1 MMNKQI
7 RRMIDEIFADMKMTA
22 DNLALRDE
30 LMANAQARYED
41 SVRADKTEEEAFAEV
56 AASLGDV
63 QSLLREMNAEKPEEA
78 ADKAEQTAETQT
90 QASSGEEAKADE
102 PDFEVKTEKTPD
114 IGEAL
119 GKAFGALGDMGKQI
133 VPQAQKLVKQVDD
146 LTGGVIGGLGKAV
159 GKGLSDAQK
168 AAGKAIDK
176 LSGDKGEIVID
187 FGEEKPKA
195 PTALRER
202 AKTIRAEAE
211 LKQAAGDQE
220 GARELRAKAYAL
232 ETEADEVEKKLAELA
247 EKEKAE
253 KEKAEKAEQAERADS
268 DSDDEFNALRQ
279 EMDAMQEAL
288 NADAAE
294 AEADAGCPNE
304 PIDIDDVVRDAENAA
319 KQAEAAEGFKG
330 APGVVVISRYPAAGL
345 REVNVSLDSDDITV
359 KSAEGTDVVIE
370 WEAGREGVE
379 QPTVTLE
386 EHTLSVRR
394 ANPDVFKTFFS
405 VFQKEG
411 GKVTVRVPR
420 GYAADYVLGTTSG
433 DIRLY
438 AIDVDKVKVN
448 TTSGDVR
455 VEPDAGIR
463 AKEIDVTT
471 ISGGATVSACAGD
484 VVVST
489 VSGRQFVSCDA
500 NRADLNVVSGKV
512 HAEGASEEWEIS
524 SVSGDVEVLCTVAPT
539 RKVQVNTMSANV
551 HVALPADIRGF
562 VADMSGM
569 SGKIVNEFG
578 PNRYGTCA
586 LPIHMDTMSGRLMLT
601 RL

>member
-30 LMANAQARYED
+30 LMANAQARFED
-41 SVRADKTEEEAFAEV
+41 SVHAGKTEEEAFAEV

-63 QSLLREMNAEKPEEA
+63 QSLLRDMNAEKPEETTE
-78 ADKAEQTAETQT
+78 KAEEKTGEAPNAEKT
-90 QASSGEEAKADE
+90 EEAKADE

-119 GKAFGALGDMGKQI
+119 GKAFGALGDVGRQI
-133 VPQAQKLVKQVDD
+133 VPQAQRLVKQVDD
-146 LTGGVIGGLGKAV
+146 LTGGVIGGIGKAV

-195 PTALRER
+195 PAALRER
-202 AKTIRAEAE
+202 AKSIRAEAE

-253 KEKAEKAEQAERADS
+253 KADAA
-268 DSDDEFNALRQ
+268 SDDEFDALQR

-294 AEADAGCPNE
+294 VEADAGCPNE
-304 PIDIDDVVRDAENAA
+304 PIDIDDVVRDAEDAA
-319 KQAEAAEGFKG
+319 RQAEAFKG

-359 KSAEGTDVVIE
+359 KSADGTDVVVE

-420 GYAADYVLGTTSG
+420 GYAADYVLSTTSG

-438 AIDVDKVKVN
+438 AIDADQVKVN

-463 AKEIDVTT
+463 AKEIGVTT

-489 VSGRQFVSCDA
+489 VSGRQFISCDA
-500 NRADLNVVSGKV
+500 NRVDLSVVSGKV
-512 HAEGASEEWEIS
+512 HAEGASEEWEVN

-539 RKVQVNTMSANV
+539 RKVQINSMSADV
-551 HVALPADIRGF
+551 HIALPGDIRGF
-562 VADMSGM
+562 VADISSMN
-569 SGKIVNEFG
+569 GKIVNEFG

-586 LPIHMDTMSGRLMLT
+586 LPIHMDTMSGKLMLT

>member
-30 LMANAQARYED
+30 LMANAQARFED
-41 SVRADKTEEEAFAEV
+41 SVRAGKTEEEAFAEV

-63 QSLLREMNAEKPEEA
+63 QSLLREMNAEKPE
-78 ADKAEQTAETQT
+78 DRAEETAQTETQT
-90 QASSGEEAKADE
+90 QSDETAGGEEAGADE

-119 GKAFGALGDMGKQI
+119 GKAFGALGDVGKQI
-133 VPQAQKLVKQVDD
+133 VPQAQKLVRQVDD
-146 LTGGVIGGLGKAV
+146 LTGGMIGGIGKAV

-176 LSGDKGEIVID
+176 LSGEKGEIVVD

-195 PTALRER
+195 PAALRER
-202 AKTIRAEAE
+202 AQSIRAEAE

-220 GARELRAKAYAL
+220 GARALRAKAYAL
-232 ETEADEVEKKLAELA
+232 ETEADEVEKKLAKLA
-247 EKEKAE
+247 EQEKAKKTEKTEKAE
-253 KEKAEKAEQAERADS
+253 KTET
-268 DSDDEFNALRQ
+268 DDELDALRR
-279 EMDAMQEAL
+279 EMDAMQESL
-288 NADAAE
+288 NADAAQV
-294 AEADAGCPNE
+294 EADAGCPNE

-319 KQAEAAEGFKG
+319 RQAKPLSG
-330 APGVVVISRYPAAGL
+330 APGMVVISRYPAAGL
-345 REVNVSLDSDDITV
+345 REVNVSLDSDDVTV
-359 KSAEGTDVVIE
+359 KAADGTDVLVE

-379 QPTVTLE
+379 QPTVTME
-386 EHTLSVRR
+386 EHTLNVRR

-438 AIDVDKVKVN
+438 AIDADKVKVN

-471 ISGGATVSACAGD
+471 ISGSATVSACAGD
-484 VVVST
+484 VVVNT

-500 NRADLNVVSGKV
+500 NRADLSVVSGRI
-512 HAEGASEEWEIS
+512 HAEGASEEWEIN

-539 RKVQVNTMSANV
+539 RKMQLNSMSANV
-551 HVALPADIRGF
+551 HVALPGDIRGF
-562 VADMSGM
+562 VADISSM

-586 LPIHMDTMSGRLMLT
+586 LPIHMDTMSGKLMIT

>member
-30 LMANAQARYED
+30 LMANAQARFED
-41 SVRADKTEEEAFAEV
+41 SVRAGKTEEEAFAEV

-63 QSLLREMNAEKPEEA
+63 QSLLREMNAEKPE
-78 ADKAEQTAETQT
+78 DSAEETAQTETQT
-90 QASSGEEAKADE
+90 QSDE
-102 PDFEVKTEKTPD
+102 PNFEVKTEKTPD

-119 GKAFGALGDMGKQI
+119 GKAFGALGDVGKQI

-195 PTALRER
+195 PAALRER
-202 AKTIRAEAE
+202 AKTIRTEAE

-232 ETEADEVEKKLAELA
+232 ETEADEVEKKLADLA

-253 KEKAEKAEQAERADS
+253 QTDTT
-268 DSDDEFNALRQ
+268 SDDEFDALQR

-294 AEADAGCPNE
+294 VEADAGCPNE
-304 PIDIDDVVRDAENAA
+304 PIDLDDVVRDAEDAA
-319 KQAEAAEGFKG
+319 RQAESTESFKG

-345 REVNVSLDSDDITV
+345 REVNVNLDSDDITV
-359 KSAEGTDVVIE
+359 KSADGMDVVIE

-386 EHTLSVRR
+386 EHTLTVRR

-471 ISGGATVSACAGD
+471 ISGGAAVSACAGD

-489 VSGRQFVSCDA
+489 VSGRQFISCDA
-500 NRADLNVVSGKV
+500 NRVDLNVVSGKV

-524 SVSGDVEVLCTVAPT
+524 SVSGDVEVLCTVSPT
-539 RKVQVNTMSANV
+539 RKVQVNSMSANV
-551 HVALPADIRGF
+551 HVALPSDIRGF
-562 VADMSGM
+562 VADISGM

-586 LPIHMDTMSGRLMLT
+586 LPIHMDTMSGKLMIT

>member
-30 LMANAQARYED
+30 MMANAQARFED
-41 SVRADKTEEEAFAEV
+41 SVRAGKTEEEAFAEV

-63 QSLLREMNAEKPEEA
+63 QSLLHDMNADNPGEDKEDKEEKTEEKA
-78 ADKAEQTAETQT
+78 AKAE
-90 QASSGEEAKADE
+90 ADE
-102 PDFEVKTEKTPD
+102 APDFEVKTEKTPD
-114 IGEAL
+114 IGDVL
-119 GKAFGALGDMGKQI
+119 GKAFGALGDVGKQI
-133 VPQAQKLVKQVDD
+133 VPQAQKLVRQVDD
-146 LTGGVIGGLGKAV
+146 LTGGMIGGIGKAV

-176 LSGDKGEIVID
+176 LSGDKGEIVVD

-195 PTALRER
+195 P
-202 AKTIRAEAE
+202 
-211 LKQAAGDQE
+211 AA
-220 GARELRAKAYAL
+220 LRAKAYAL
-232 ETEADEVEKKLAELA
+232 ETEADEVEKKLAKLA
-247 EKEKAE
+247 EQ
-253 KEKAEKAEQAERADS
+253 EKAEKAEKTET
-268 DSDDEFNALRQ
+268 DDELDALRR
-279 EMDAMQEAL
+279 EMDAMQESL
-288 NADAAE
+288 NADAAQV
-294 AEADAGCPNE
+294 EADAGCPNE

-319 KQAEAAEGFKG
+319 RQAEPLSG
-330 APGVVVISRYPAAGL
+330 APGMVVISRYPAAGL
-345 REVNVSLDSDDITV
+345 REVNVSLDSDDVTV
-359 KSAEGTDVVIE
+359 KAADGTDVLVE

-379 QPTVTLE
+379 QPTVTME
-386 EHTLSVRR
+386 EHALNVRR

-471 ISGGATVSACAGD
+471 ISGSATVSACAGD
-484 VVVST
+484 VVVNT

-500 NRADLNVVSGKV
+500 NRADLSVVSGRI
-512 HAEGASEEWEIS
+512 HAEGASEEWEIN

-539 RKVQVNTMSANV
+539 RKMQLNSMSANA
-551 HVALPADIRGF
+551 HVALPGDIRGF
-562 VADMSGM
+562 VADISGM
-569 SGKIVNEFG
+569 SGKVVNEFG

-586 LPIHMDTMSGRLMLT
+586 LPIHMDTMSGKLMIT

>member
-30 LMANAQARYED
+30 LMANAQARFED
-41 SVRADKTEEEAFAEV
+41 SVRAGKTEEEAFAEV

-63 QSLLREMNAEKPEEA
+63 QSLLHDMNDEKPEEKTGEKLEA
-78 ADKAEQTAETQT
+78 EAEAPNAGKAENE
-90 QASSGEEAKADE
+90 KADE
-102 PDFEVKTEKTPD
+102 PEFEVKTEKTPD

-119 GKAFGALGDMGKQI
+119 GKAFGALGDVGRQI

-195 PTALRER
+195 PAALRER
-202 AKTIRAEAE
+202 AETIRTEAE

-232 ETEADEVEKKLAELA
+232 ETEADEVEKKLADLA

-253 KEKAEKAEQAERADS
+253 QTDTT
-268 DSDDEFNALRQ
+268 SDDEFDALQR

-294 AEADAGCPNE
+294 VEADAGCPNE
-304 PIDIDDVVRDAENAA
+304 PIDLDDVVRDAEDAA
-319 KQAEAAEGFKG
+319 RQAESAESFKG

-345 REVNVSLDSDDITV
+345 REVNVNLDSDDITV
-359 KSAEGTDVVIE
+359 KSADGTDVVIE

-386 EHTLSVRR
+386 EHTLTVRR

-471 ISGGATVSACAGD
+471 ISGGAAVSACAGD

-489 VSGRQFVSCDA
+489 VSGRQFISCDA
-500 NRADLNVVSGKV
+500 NRVDLNVVSGKV

-524 SVSGDVEVLCTVAPT
+524 SVSGDVEVLCTVSPT
-539 RKVQVNTMSANV
+539 RKVQVNSMSANM
-551 HVALPADIRGF
+551 HVALPSDIRGF
-562 VADMSGM
+562 VADISGM

-586 LPIHMDTMSGRLMLT
+586 LPIHMDTMSGKLMIT

>member
-30 LMANAQARYED
+30 LMANAQARFED
-41 SVRADKTEEEAFAEV
+41 SVRAGKTEEEAFAEV

-63 QSLLREMNAEKPEEA
+63 QSLLHDMNDEKPEEKTGEKPEA
-78 ADKAEQTAETQT
+78 EAEAPNAGKAENE
-90 QASSGEEAKADE
+90 KADE
-102 PDFEVKTEKTPD
+102 PEFEVKTEKTPD

-119 GKAFGALGDMGKQI
+119 GKAFGALGDVGRQI

-195 PTALRER
+195 PAALRER
-202 AKTIRAEAE
+202 AKTIRTEAE

-232 ETEADEVEKKLAELA
+232 ETEADEVEKKLADLA

-253 KEKAEKAEQAERADS
+253 QTDTT
-268 DSDDEFNALRQ
+268 SDDEFDALQR

-294 AEADAGCPNE
+294 VEADAGCPNE
-304 PIDIDDVVRDAENAA
+304 PIDLDDVVRDAEDAA
-319 KQAEAAEGFKG
+319 RQAESAESFKG

-345 REVNVSLDSDDITV
+345 REVNVNLDSDDITV
-359 KSAEGTDVVIE
+359 KSADGTDVVIE

-386 EHTLSVRR
+386 EHTLTVRR

-471 ISGGATVSACAGD
+471 ISGGAAVSACAGD

-489 VSGRQFVSCDA
+489 VSGRQFISCDA
-500 NRADLNVVSGKV
+500 NRVDLNVVSGKV

-524 SVSGDVEVLCTVAPT
+524 SVSGDVEVLCTVSPT
-539 RKVQVNTMSANV
+539 RKVQVNSMSANV
-551 HVALPADIRGF
+551 HVALPSDIRGF
-562 VADMSGM
+562 VADISGM

>member
-30 LMANAQARYED
+30 LMANAQARFED
-41 SVRADKTEEEAFAEV
+41 SVRAGKTEEEAFAEV

-63 QSLLREMNAEKPEEA
+63 QSLLHDMNDEKPEEKTGEKLEA
-78 ADKAEQTAETQT
+78 EAEAPNAGKAENE
-90 QASSGEEAKADE
+90 KADE
-102 PDFEVKTEKTPD
+102 PEFEVKTEKTPD

-119 GKAFGALGDMGKQI
+119 GKAFGALGDVGRQI

-195 PTALRER
+195 PAALRER
-202 AKTIRAEAE
+202 AKTIRTEAE

-232 ETEADEVEKKLAELA
+232 ETEADEVEKKLADLA

-253 KEKAEKAEQAERADS
+253 QTDTT
-268 DSDDEFNALRQ
+268 SDDEFDALQR

-294 AEADAGCPNE
+294 VEADAGCPNE
-304 PIDIDDVVRDAENAA
+304 PIDLDDVVRDAEDAA
-319 KQAEAAEGFKG
+319 RQAESAESFKG

-345 REVNVSLDSDDITV
+345 REVNVNLDSDDITV
-359 KSAEGTDVVIE
+359 KSADGTDVVIE

-386 EHTLSVRR
+386 EHTLTVRR

-484 VVVST
+484 MVVST
-489 VSGRQFVSCDA
+489 VSGRQFISCDA
-500 NRADLNVVSGKV
+500 NRVDLNVVSGKV

-524 SVSGDVEVLCTVAPT
+524 SVSGDVEVLCTVSPT
-539 RKVQVNTMSANV
+539 RKVQVNSMSANV
-551 HVALPADIRGF
+551 HVALSSDIRGF
-562 VADMSGM
+562 VADISGM

-586 LPIHMDTMSGRLMLT
+586 LPIHMDTMSGKLMIT